1 MQNLG
6 PFSGGAMFH
15 GVLKSECNGARYF
28 RNFTVYAY
36 SILIL
41 VMFMN

>member
-1 MQNLG
+1 MHNLG

-15 GVLKSECNGARYF
+15 EVLKSECNVTLYF

-36 SILIL
+36 SILI